1 MNSVS
6 SFPNSSQSFRGGIPH
21 LGFGGNRAIGFGVA
35 PGSVRMGSSVMGA
48 RSGAG
53 FGFGL
58 QSAFSVRNAF
68 PPGLGIPGFGG
79 SPAFSVGRALTSSGM
94 AGVLGTFAP
103 GTGKVFPS
111 LLTRT
116 NEKSILHS
124 LNGRLGSYV
133 EKVRTLTQENAV
145 LEEQLRT
152 LTGGEPL
159 TPDGTVNLETAEGQL
174 SDLVTNVAEMTL
186 DRVRLEIDVDHLR
199 ASADE
204 IKAKYEFELGVK
216 IQLETDIAN
225 MKQDLELAND
235 LRAELD
241 SKLRLLSEDLDFQRR
256 NQHEELEKL
265 REQYGRFASTQA
277 SVISVDSGRSV
288 SLAESLVTMRAD
300 YDAAVSRNVEEA
312 ETYCRSQIEE
322 LQGASNRAADQLS
335 LITSE
340 NQSLIKDVQEMNMEY
355 QKLVA
360 THQTHV
366 GTVSDLQAR
375 ESGELMH
382 LQSESCRFE
391 NDIEACTAD
400 LQRQLVSYQELLD
413 VKTALDTE
421 IFTYKKLL
429 EGEESLFKGPLAE
442 DLFGP
447 MGSTLSP
454 PAPEMPQASLPG
466 PDVGPMYGRR
476 PPGPDNS
483 TYTPGEMSTNQTV
496 MSGGSMFDGMPT
508 PRESGYGGGRVG
520 GRGTTVLAR

>member
-1 MNSVS
+1 MTSFS
-6 SFPNSSQSFRGGIPH
+6 SIPTSSQSFRGGISH
-21 LGFGGNRAIGFGVA
+21 LGFGGNRALGFGFGA
-35 PGSVRMGSSVMGA
+35 GSVRMGSSAMGA
-48 RSGAG
+48 RSGVG
-53 FGFGL
+53 LGVGL
-58 QSAFSVRNAF
+58 QSALSVRNSF
-68 PPGLGIPGFGG
+68 NPGLAIPGFAG

-103 GTGKVFPS
+103 GSGKVFPT

-124 LNGRLGSYV
+124 LNSRLGGYV
-133 EKVRTLTQENAV
+133 EKVRTLSQENAV
-145 LEEQLRT
+145 LEEQLRA

-159 TPDGTVNLETAEGQL
+159 SPDGTVNLETAEGQL

-204 IKAKYEFELGVK
+204 IKAKCV
-216 IQLETDIAN
+216 II
-225 MKQDLELAND
+225 DLELAND

-256 NQHEELEKL
+256 TQHEELEKL

-288 SLAESLVTMRAD
+288 SLAESLVTMRSD

-312 ETYCRSQIEE
+312 ETYCRSQVRHR
-322 LQGASNRAADQLS
+322 ASNRAADQLS
-335 LITSE
+335 TITSE

-355 QKLVA
+355 QKL
-360 THQTHV
+360 TQV
-366 GTVSDLQAR
+366 GTLSELQAR
-375 ESGELMH
+375 ESGELMQ
-382 LQSESCRFE
+382 LQSESSRYE
-391 NDIEACTAD
+391 NEIEACTAD
-400 LQRQLVSYQELLD
+400 LQRQLGSYQELLD
-413 VKTALDTE
+413 VKTALDAE

-429 EGEESLFKGPLAE
+429 EGEESF
-442 DLFGP
+442 
-447 MGSTLSP
+447 
-454 PAPEMPQASLPG
+454 
-466 PDVGPMYGRR
+466 
-476 PPGPDNS
+476 
-483 TYTPGEMSTNQTV
+483 TNPTV
-496 MSGGSMFDGMPT
+496 MSGGSMFDAMPT